1 MPLSTA
7 VTILVVNDREADLV
21 AFEEALQPLG
31 HRVLLAR
38 SARDGLQLA
47 AEQELALAI
56 VDVRMPG
63 MDGFEMVEALRNQPA
78 HCDLPVIF
86 ATAMDV
92 TPALEERVYALGAVD
107 IVPLPVR
114 PAMLRS
120 KVAVFAMLH
129 RQSAQARAYADEVSR
144 AATREVHGEQ
154 ERFRLLMDAVS
165 DYALFF
171 MDALGVVTEWT
182 TSAERLLGYREADAV
197 GRHVEFIFTATDR
210 AHGAPQHEME
220 VAVERGQSRDER
232 LHVRA
237 NGTELPVSGR
247 LVALKDATGHVRGF
261 AKIMRDASRERAVE
275 ESEARFRQIFESSND
290 GIWILD
296 ADATIRMANRRIA
309 EILGYELAELI
320 GSKKAKFAFSEDQP
334 YIARLFAE
342 RRSGRRESAVEVRF
356 RHRDGHAVWTLLSA
370 RPLYR
375 DGNFIGALDVFT
387 DVTARRQAEARFRLF
402 FESSA
407 AGHALIDPTTRR
419 FLTVNR
425 RFCEIT
431 GRREEEL
438 LNLTVSDITHPAHRQ
453 TDEAQFAELH
463 AGRATEVR
471 MEKRY
476 VQPDGSTRWVDVT
489 STMIRDPNGAPEVQ
503 LNVVQDI
510 TARKI
515 VEAELAESRTRL
527 RLAVEVADLGVFYHD
542 GATGE
547 LAWNEQMKRLLGFA
561 AGDQPSLVSLMDRVH
576 PEDRKAV
583 EKTVG
588 TLLQVRD
595 HEREVESEFRVV
607 LPDEGT
613 RWVKASAVSQ
623 PRENLDGT
631 TTFHVVGTVRDISA
645 QKAFEAELQKQ
656 ISQRT
661 RELDDKS
668 RQLEGFSYTIAH
680 DLRAPLRAI
689 NGYADCAMEEIAP
702 LGRPEVLDYLERIRA
717 ATRRLDALIND
728 LLSYSRI
735 NQIEV
740 TSGNVNL
747 AAAVDRVLRELQP
760 EIERR
765 HAKVTVHRPI
775 PSVLGEES
783 IIEQVI
789 INLLGNA
796 LKFTPPGQPPE
807 IDISTSDGDGKVRV
821 TVTDHG
827 IGIASEY
834 HQKIFK
840 VFERLQSARAYPG
853 TGIGLAIV
861 ARGMERLGGRYG
873 VRSAPGKGSAFWIEL
888 KRGEP

>member
-1 MPLSTA
+1 MTLSTA
-7 VTILVVNDREADLV
+7 VTILVVNDREADLA

-31 HRVLLAR
+31 HRVLLAG

-47 AEQELALAI
+47 AEHELALAI
-56 VDVRMPG
+56 IDVRMPG
-63 MDGFEMVEALRNQPA
+63 MDGFEMVESLRNQPS
-78 HCDLPVIF
+78 HRELPVIF
-86 ATAMDV
+86 ATALDV

-107 IVPLPVR
+107 LVPLPVR

-120 KVAVFAMLH
+120 KVAVFATLH

-144 AATREVHGEQ
+144 AATLEVHGEQ

-220 VAVERGQSRDER
+220 VATERGQSRDDR
-232 LHVRA
+232 SHVRA
-237 NGTELPVSGR
+237 DGTELPVSGR
-247 LVALKDATGHVRGF
+247 LVALKDATEHVRGF

-296 ADATIRMANRRIA
+296 ADSTIRMANRRIA
-309 EILGYELAELI
+309 EILGYDLAELI
-320 GSKKAKFAFSEDQP
+320 GSKKAKFAFPEDQS
-334 YIARLFAE
+334 YLAKLFEE
-342 RRSGRRESAVEVRF
+342 RRAGKRESAIEVRF

-370 RPLYR
+370 RPLFR
-375 DGNFIGALDVFT
+375 DGAFIGALDVFT

-407 AGHALIDPTTRR
+407 AGHALTDPATRR

-431 GRREEEL
+431 GRSEQEL
-438 LNLTVSDITHPAHRQ
+438 LNLTFTEITHPAHRE
-453 TDEAQFAELH
+453 TDDARFSALY
-463 AGRATEVR
+463 AGRTAEVR
-471 MEKRY
+471 AEKRY
-476 VQPDGSTRWVDVT
+476 VQPDGSARWVDVT
-489 STMIRDPNGAPEVQ
+489 STIIRDPNGAPEVQ
-503 LNVVQDI
+503 LSVVQDI

-515 VEAELAESRTRL
+515 VEAELAENRTRL

-547 LAWNEQMKRLLGFA
+547 LVWSEQMKRLLGFSPD
-561 AGDQPSLVSLMDRVH
+561 DQASVESFMGRIH
-576 PEDRKAV
+576 PDDRKAV
-583 EKTVG
+583 EETVG

-595 HEREVESEFRVV
+595 RERESESDFRVV
-607 LPDEGT
+607 VPGEGT
-613 RWVKASAVSQ
+613 RWLKASAVSQ

-631 TTFHVVGTVRDISA
+631 STFHVVGTLRDISA
-645 QKAFEAELQKQ
+645 QKAFEAELQRQ
-656 ISQRT
+656 IAQRT

-689 NGYADCAMEEIAP
+689 NGYADCAIEEIAP
-702 LGRPEVLDYLERIRA
+702 LGRPEVVQYLERIRA

-728 LLSYSRI
+728 LLAYSRI

-740 TSGNVNL
+740 ASGSVDL
-747 AAAVDRVLRELQP
+747 AAAIDRVLRELQP

-765 HAKVTVHRPI
+765 HAKVTVHQPI
-775 PSVLGEES
+775 PSALGEES

-789 INLLGNA
+789 INLVGNA
-796 LKFTPPGQPPE
+796 LKFTRPGQPPD
-807 IDISTSDGDGKVRV
+807 IDISASDGNGKVRV
-821 TVTDHG
+821 AVTDRG

-834 HQKIFK
+834 HHKIFK
-840 VFERLQSARAYPG
+840 VFERLESARAYPG

-861 ARGMERLGGRYG
+861 ARGMDRLGGKYG
-873 VRSAPGKGSAFWIEL
+873 VRSEPGQGSTFWIEL
-888 KRGEP
+888 KRSEP